1 MEVLE
6 ESETMSWTR
15 DFEKLSRIKEN
26 QRASL
31 KAYLMLKSSGRI
43 SSDGSVIS
51 ESAVNHLR
59 HKPYRLDWGER
70 NENF

>member
-1 MEVLE
+1 MREDN
-6 ESETMSWTR
+6 TSWTR

-26 QRASL
+26 QRASM

-43 SSDGSVIS
+43 SSDGSIIS

-59 HKPYRLDWGER
+59 HKPYKLDWGER

>member
-1 MEVLE
+1 MREDNI
-6 ESETMSWTR
+6 SWAR
-15 DFEKLSRIKEN
+15 DFEKLRRIKEN

-31 KAYLMLKSSGRI
+31 RAYLMLKSSGRI

-59 HKPYRLDWGER
+59 HKPYKLDWGER